1 MKDYLLTLT
10 TKDYKYLLNLTKQR
24 LDLLKL
30 ENQTRPDDDIVD
42 AEIASVSSLIAC
54 LAQAV

>member
-30 ENQTRPDDDIVD
+30 ENQTRPDDDIAD

>member
-24 LDLLKL
+24 LDLLKV